1 MLTFTVIH
9 NSSRFR
15 NGTSPAGLAGYGPWM
30 TYDQLKSFKN
40 ISECDFLRVTSRQ
53 FWFPFEMATWTF
65 TPTVRCFLSD
75 FLSDFSTH
83 FLEINIGYIFTW
95 HFQIKVADLFE
106 VLKCHMQPS
115 VGLDAQIKL
124 KYIISVC
131 PSVIMSVWVMPNESW
146 GDINSR
152 SNTINLRFLKI
163 SWQAVHH
170 KMP

>member
-1 MLTFTVIH
+1 
-9 NSSRFR
+9 
-15 NGTSPAGLAGYGPWM
+15 M
-30 TYDQLKSFKN
+30 TIWNHLRLNFSDS
-40 ISECDFLRVTSRQ
+40 DFWRVTSRR
-53 FWFPFEMATWTF
+53 FRSKWPLGHSRPFLFVWPDCPIF
-65 TPTVRCFLSD
+65 CPNVRKILS
-75 FLSDFSTH
+75 LSH
-83 FLEINIGYIFTW
+83 FLEIDIGYIFTW

-106 VLKCHMQPS
+106 VLRCHMQPS

-131 PSVIMSVWVMPNESW
+131 PSVIMSVWVMPNESR

-170 KMP
+170 KTP